1 MALVFRVGVVG
12 RCLSMSTARISRGL
26 DGDRD
31 SSRGK
36 GREGEWRGGY
46 VPMRVPSEG
55 SARIPWMIGYE
66 NLPSV
71 RSSAKPLLWVYYR
84 I

>member
-12 RCLSMSTARISRGL
+12 RCLRISTVRISCEN
-26 DGDRD
+26 DGK
-31 SSRGK
+31 K
-36 GREGEWRGGY
+36 GRVKVKY
-46 VPMRVPSEG
+46 VPMSVPFDG
-55 SARIPWMIGYE
+55 SARIPWIMGYE

>member
-12 RCLSMSTARISRGL
+12 RCLRISTVRISYE
-26 DGDRD
+26 DDRD
-31 SSRGK
+31 SGDGKK
-36 GREGEWRGGY
+36 GRVKVKY
-46 VPMRVPSEG
+46 VPMSVPSDG
-55 SARIPWMIGYE
+55 SARIPWMMGYE